1 LYSLPKTVN
10 LLIEELSQFPGI
22 GQKTAYRLA
31 FYILKSQKKNILVLS
46 EILKDVKNKIKH
58 CLICHGITEL
68 EPCIIC
74 SDIKRNDKILC
85 IVEDAQDI
93 FVFEKTNSFNGKYH
107 VLGGALSPLDGIG
120 PDDLNIKSLLE
131 RITSGME
138 IIIATNSSVEGETT
152 SLYLNKIL
160 SNSIDAKITRL
171 ARGLPVGG
179 DLEYIDEATLIRAM
193 EERTSI

>member
-1 LYSLPKTVN
+1 MYSLPKTVN